1 MYFEQI
7 PARFTLFF
15 MVYGGTAL
23 VALLACIYLWLRRV
37 SIFAPAITP
46 PVAVRRWTAIFFA
59 FVFLGHVWW
68 ELFYI
73 FSGEMYSVMC
83 MVFAVLDSL
92 ALLTTLPGM
101 LFAMLQDR
109 KRPVWPIVLSTI
121 PYAVLTMLHFFYP
134 HGYFIELSIAYI
146 CLVYVFFS
154 IYMVFEVRKY
164 GRWLRDNY
172 ADLEHKEVWVS
183 HLLVLVILMI
193 IISDGFLSQ
202 HIIASTFVQL
212 IELALIIFLIWR
224 VDTLPLLESTPAE
237 PQPPLELVGLLKREQ
252 VSQQLAIPSN
262 IEQLLED
269 HCVATKLYLQH
280 DLTLD
285 QLAHII
291 GTNRLYLSLFFSRSG
306 ITYNEYINDL
316 RINHFMDLYRKSVE
330 AKQPILAKQ
339 LAIDSG
345 YRNYGTFNHAFK
357 QRMGQSVTVW
367 MRNKH
372 EE

>member
-7 PARFTLFF
+7 PAWFTLFF

-73 FSGEMYSVMC
+73 FSGEIYSVMC

-109 KRPVWPIVLSTI
+109 KRPVWPIVLATI
-121 PYAVLTMLHFFYP
+121 PYAVLMMLHFFYP

-212 IELALIIFLIWR
+212 IELAFIIFLLWR

-237 PQPPLELVGLLKREQ
+237 QRTLKQEQ
-252 VSQQLAIPSN
+252 SMVIPSN
-262 IEQLLED
+262 IEQLLTE
-269 HCVATKLYLQH
+269 HCVNTKLYLKH
-280 DLTLD
+280 DLTLL
-285 QLAHII
+285 QLAQAI
-291 GTNRLYLSLFFSRSG
+291 GTNRLYLSQYFSRQG
-306 ITYNEYINDL
+306 ITYNAYINDL
-316 RINHFMDLYRKSVE
+316 RISYFMSLYHEKT
-330 AKQPILAKQ
+330 AAGQPIVAQQ
-339 LAIDSG
+339 LASASG
-345 YRNYGTFNHAFK
+345 YRSYSTFSLAFK
-357 QRMGQSVTVW
+357 QRTGQSVTAW
-367 MRNKH
+367 LH
-372 EE
+372 SQSTD

>member
-46 PVAVRRWTAIFFA
+46 PMPVRRWTAIFFA

-73 FSGEMYSVMC
+73 FSGEIYSVMC

-109 KRPVWPIVLSTI
+109 KRPVWPIVLATI
-121 PYAVLTMLHFFYP
+121 PYVVLTMLHFFYP
-134 HGYFIELSIAYI
+134 HGYFIELAIAYI

-212 IELALIIFLIWR
+212 IEMVFVGLLLWR
-224 VDTLPLLESTPAE
+224 VETLPQLESTPAE
-237 PQPPLELVGLLKREQ
+237 QRTLKQEQ
-252 VSQQLAIPSN
+252 SMVIPSN
-262 IEQLLED
+262 IEQLLTE
-269 HCVATKLYLQH
+269 HCVNTKLYLKH
-280 DLTLD
+280 DLTLL
-285 QLAHII
+285 QLAQAI
-291 GTNRLYLSLFFSRSG
+291 GTNRLYLSQYFSRQG
-306 ITYNEYINDL
+306 ITYNAYINDL
-316 RINHFMDLYRKSVE
+316 RISYFMSLYHEKT
-330 AKQPILAKQ
+330 AAGQPIVAQQ
-339 LAIDSG
+339 LASASG
-345 YRNYGTFNHAFK
+345 YRSYSTFSLAFK
-357 QRMGQSVTVW
+357 QRTGQSVTAW
-367 MRNKH
+367 LH
-372 EE
+372 SQSTD

>member
-1 MYFEQI
+1 M
-7 PARFTLFF
+7 
-15 MVYGGTAL
+15 
-23 VALLACIYLWLRRV
+23 VALLATIYLCLRKV
-37 SIFAPAITP
+37 NVFAPGVTP
-46 PVAVRRWTAIFFA
+46 PRTLSRWTATFFG
-59 FVFLGHVWW
+59 FMFLDHIWW
-68 ELFYI
+68 LLFYI
-73 FSGEMYSVMC
+73 FSGELYSVGS
-83 MVFAVLDSL
+83 VVIAVLDSVV
-92 ALLTTLPGM
+92 LLTTLPGM
-101 LFAMLQDR
+101 LFSMLQDR
-109 KRPVWPIVLSTI
+109 RRTVWPVALATI
-121 PYAVLTMLHFFYP
+121 PYAILASLIIVYHAVGFVELAIGYILT
-134 HGYFIELSIAYI
+134 
-146 CLVYVFFS
+146 VYVLFA
-154 IYMVFEVRKY
+154 IYMVFAVRQY

-183 HLLVLVILMI
+183 HLLVLAILMI

-212 IELALIIFLIWR
+212 IELAFIIFLLWR

-237 PQPPLELVGLLKREQ
+237 PQPPLELVGLLKQEQ
-252 VSQQLAIPSN
+252 VPQQLAIPSN

-357 QRMGQSVTVW
+357 QRMGESVTVW

>member
-7 PARFTLFF
+7 PAWFTLFF

-73 FSGEMYSVMC
+73 FSGEIYSVMC

-109 KRPVWPIVLSTI
+109 KRPVWPIVLATI
-121 PYAVLTMLHFFYP
+121 PYVVLTMLHFFYP
-134 HGYFIELSIAYI
+134 HGYFIELAIAYI

-212 IELALIIFLIWR
+212 IELAFIIFLLWR

-237 PQPPLELVGLLKREQ
+237 QRTLKQEQ
-252 VSQQLAIPSN
+252 SMVIPSN
-262 IEQLLED
+262 IEQLLTE
-269 HCVATKLYLQH
+269 HCVNTKLYLKH
-280 DLTLD
+280 DLTLL
-285 QLAHII
+285 QLAQAI
-291 GTNRLYLSLFFSRSG
+291 GTNRLYLSQYFSRQG
-306 ITYNEYINDL
+306 ITYNAYINDL
-316 RINHFMDLYRKSVE
+316 RISYFMSLYHEKT
-330 AKQPILAKQ
+330 AAGQPIVAQQ
-339 LAIDSG
+339 LASASG
-345 YRNYGTFNHAFK
+345 YRSYSTFSLAFK
-357 QRMGQSVTVW
+357 QRTGQSVTAW
-367 MRNKH
+367 LH
-372 EE
+372 SQSTD

>member
-46 PVAVRRWTAIFFA
+46 PVPVRRWTAIFFA

-73 FSGEMYSVMC
+73 FSGEIYSVMC

-109 KRPVWPIVLSTI
+109 KRPVWPIVLATI

-212 IELALIIFLIWR
+212 IELAFIIFLLWR

-237 PQPPLELVGLLKREQ
+237 QRTLKQEQ
-252 VSQQLAIPSN
+252 SMVIPSN
-262 IEQLLED
+262 IEQLLTE
-269 HCVATKLYLQH
+269 HCVNTKLYLKH
-280 DLTLD
+280 DLTLL
-285 QLAHII
+285 QLAQAI
-291 GTNRLYLSLFFSRSG
+291 GTNRLYLSQYFSRQG
-306 ITYNEYINDL
+306 ITYNAYINDL
-316 RINHFMDLYRKSVE
+316 RISYFMSLYHEKT
-330 AKQPILAKQ
+330 AAGQPIVAQQ
-339 LAIDSG
+339 LASASG
-345 YRNYGTFNHAFK
+345 YRSYSTFSLAFK
-357 QRMGQSVTVW
+357 QRMGQSVTAW
-367 MRNKH
+367 LH
-372 EE
+372 SQSTD